1 MNNMNQDLYKQ
12 DLIDHSKNPRNY
24 GILDGADFFSDE
36 HNPSCGDSVKICGI
50 IENGKIVEMRFEGS
64 GCVLSMA
71 MASKLTEFVV
81 GMDLHEVA
89 KLDEELVEKLLGTRL
104 GLNRLRCGL
113 LSVMA
118 LTKGASQ
125 YLEKNRSSASA
136 L

>member
-1 MNNMNQDLYKQ
+1 MNNINQDLYKQ

-24 GILDGADFFSDE
+24 GIVDGADFFSDE

-50 IENGKIVEMRFEGS
+50 VENGKIVNIRFEGS

-71 MASKLTEFVV
+71 MASKLTEFVI
-81 GMDLHEVA
+81 GMDLREVIN
-89 KLDEELVEKLLGTRL
+89 LDEELVEKLLGTKL

-118 LTKGASQ
+118 LVKGVSQ
-125 YLEKNRSSASA
+125 YLENKQF
-136 L
+136 